1 MIRFSIITTAWLI
14 ITAITN
20 AQDREDLIFFDDFSD
35 NRNNWGTGTATE
47 YAESISNGNYYF
59 EHFRE
64 EKGWST
70 WNAIEIN
77 EARDFQIEARIQKIS
92 GIQNNGYGI
101 SFGRSDSDNEYIFMM
116 SGNGHFK
123 VNNYENGETK
133 EIIPWTKSKFIN
145 QGNGAFNKMAVVK
158 RDGKLTFF
166 INDSLL
172 SEKPFQMFH
181 GNKFGFTIF
190 HNQKIAIDYLRLSYL
205 ESAGNFKDIFYDGF
219 IDNRY
224 NWTTGT
230 AAEYIQSIS
239 NGSYYF
245 EHLRE
250 NMGWTASRAIEM
262 NEADDFFIEARIHK
276 ISGIQDHGYGINF
289 GRNNSDNEFVF
300 MISGNGFFKVNQYEN
315 GERKEFIPWTK
326 SAFIN
331 QGNGVTNTLS
341 IKKSDEK
348 IMFFVNG
355 TLLSDKPFQKFYGN
369 RMGFTIFNNQKIAV
383 DYFYVATLDKNRKQE
398 KFTYNLPPI
407 LNVTEIAFSE
417 TILDAEESADLS
429 ITISNSGP
437 GNAEGVYVNLS
448 GNLNGLSFPVKTT
461 FPAIPANGGTK
472 TVNIKISGG
481 VELPTSE
488 AILKIEVI
496 EPNFKVKIQGK
507 QLKFP
512 TREFRKPE
520 LILAKY
526 AVIENQ
532 SANPNNQV
540 DLNEIIDLMF
550 AVQNVGQGTAEN
562 VSVKIENA
570 QKGVMLLGVVSGSQL
585 VRKDPGF
592 AFINTGK
599 YENITYRY
607 FVNSEFSENQLEFSV
622 IVTERLGKYGFSI
635 KKAFPINTKLEE
647 SGYIRTLAT
656 NDQTIPGK
664 VIIEDIPDFV
674 VDVDTEI
681 PIASVRQENTYVLII
696 GNEDYKSKQ
705 TGLSIETNVD
715 FAVNDATVFS
725 IYCEKTL
732 GIPKKHIKL
741 LKNATAA
748 EISQGLA
755 WISNLAKVENGKAK
769 LIFYYSGHGLPHE
782 QTKEAYIIPVDVS
795 GTSLDYAIK
804 VADIY
809 AKLAEHPSQQITV
822 FFDACFSGGARNQ
835 GLVAM
840 KGVRIKPKEDFISGR
855 LVAFVSSTGNE
866 SSAVYREKHHG
877 YFTYF
882 LLKKLKESKGE
893 ANFEELSTYIKQ
905 SVGKETGLIGKIQT
919 PEVNVS
925 HLVEDEWK
933 TWTLK

>member
-1 MIRFSIITTAWLI
+1 MAAWLMF
-14 ITAITN
+14 TAVTN
-20 AQDREDLIFFDDFSD
+20 GQHHDNLIFFDDFSD

-47 YAESISNGNYYF
+47 YSESISDGNYYF

-77 EARDFQIEARIQKIS
+77 EARDFKIEARIRKIS
-92 GIQNNGYGI
+92 GIQNNGFGI
-101 SFGRSDSDNEYIFMM
+101 SFGRSDSDHEYIFMI
-116 SGNGHFK
+116 SGNGYYK
-123 VNNYENGETK
+123 VNQYENVDRK
-133 EIIPWTKSKFIN
+133 EIIPWTKSAFIN
-145 QGNGAFNKMAVVK
+145 QGDGASN
-158 RDGKLTFF
+158 KLTVMKRGDKLRFL
-166 INDSLL
+166 INDTLL
-172 SEKPFQMFH
+172 SEKPFQMFY

-190 HNQKIAIDYLRLSYL
+190 NNQKIAVDYLRLSYL
-205 ESAGNFKDIFYDGF
+205 ESDENQREIFYDGF
-219 IDNRY
+219 IDNR
-224 NWTTGT
+224 NSWATGT
-230 AAEYIQSIS
+230 GAEYIQDIS
-239 NGSYYF
+239 HGSFYF

-250 NMGWTASRAIEM
+250 SLGWSISKAIEL
-262 NEADDFFIEARIHK
+262 NDANDFLIEARIHK
-276 ISGIQDHGYGINF
+276 ISGIQNNGFGINF
-289 GRNNSDNEFVF
+289 GRSDSENEFIF
-300 MISGNGFFKVNQYEN
+300 MISGNGYYKVNNYVK
-315 GERKEFIPWTK
+315 GETKEIKPWTK
-326 SAFIN
+326 SAYIN
-331 QGNGVTNTLS
+331 QGDGAANTLS
-341 IKKSDEK
+341 VKKKNEK
-348 IMFFVNG
+348 MLFFVNG
-355 TLLSDKPFQKFYGN
+355 TFLFDTPFQKFYGN
-369 RMGFTIFNNQKIAV
+369 RMGFTIFHNQKIAV
-383 DYFYVATLDKNRKQE
+383 DYFYVATLDRNSKQE
-398 KFTYNLPPI
+398 KFAHSLPPI

-417 TILDAEESADLS
+417 STLNAEETANLS
-429 ITISNSGP
+429 ITLSNSGP
-437 GNAEGVYVNLS
+437 GDAEGVFVNLS
-448 GNLNGLSFPVKTT
+448 GNLTGLSFPAKTT
-461 FPAIPANGGTK
+461 FPTIPANGGTK
-472 TVNIKISGG
+472 TVNIKITGG

-512 TREFRKPE
+512 TQEYRKPE

-540 DLNEIIDLMF
+540 DLNEIIDLVF
-550 AVQNVGQGTAEN
+550 VVQNVGQGTAEN
-562 VSVKIENA
+562 VSVKIDNA
-570 QKGVMLLGVVSGSQL
+570 QKGVMLLGVVSGTQL
-585 VRKDPGF
+585 ARKDPGF
-592 AFINTGK
+592 DVIQTGK
-599 YENITYRY
+599 YESITYRY
-607 FVNSEFSENQLEFSV
+607 FVNSEFSENQLEFSI
-622 IVTERLGKYGFSI
+622 IVTERLGKYGFSST
-635 KKAFPINTKLEE
+635 KAFPINTKLEE
-647 SGYIRTLAT
+647 SGYIRTLAS
-656 NDQTIPGK
+656 NDQAIPGK
-664 VIIEDIPDFV
+664 VIIEDIPDLI

-681 PIASVRQENTYVLII
+681 PTASGAQENTYVLII

-705 TGLSIETNVD
+705 TGLSSEANVD

-741 LKNATAA
+741 LKNATSA

-755 WISNLAKVENGKAK
+755 WISNLARIENGKAK

-782 QTKEAYIIPVDVS
+782 QTREAYIIPVDVS
-795 GTSLDYAIK
+795 GTSLEYAIK

-809 AKLAEHPSQQITV
+809 TKLTEHPSQQTTV
-822 FFDACFSGGARNQ
+822 FLDACFSGGARNQ

-840 KGVRIKPKEDFISGR
+840 KGVRIKPKDDYISGK

-893 ANFEELSTYIKQ
+893 VNYEELSTYIKQ
-905 SVGKETGLIGKIQT
+905 SVSKETGLIGKIQT

-933 TWTLK
+933 TWKLK